1 MRLAYRAHLAW
12 SPQCGAPN
20 FVTLNLFIHIKLSN
34 RFNWDF
40 RDALRRKS
48 LRFFRH
54 ILRIRK
60 QK

>member
-1 MRLAYRAHLAW
+1 MPRA
-12 SPQCGAPN
+12 CG
-20 FVTLNLFIHIKLSN
+20 LKLIFDI
-34 RFNWDF
+34 FNWDF